1 MWWTVELFE
10 NWIVGVFSFKVYYM
24 ASRSPVQKK
33 KSVYIC
39 ICVLTFSLKYQ
50 IQIMEWGKVVGE
62 VSFIYSTHRTWKGCM
77 LLLQANVLRW

>member
-33 KSVYIC
+33 KRIYLHMCPYIFPK
-39 ICVLTFSLKYQ
+39 IPNPDHGMGKGRGRSILHTQYSQ
-50 IQIMEWGKVVGE
+50 NMERLYATG
-62 VSFIYSTHRTWKGCM
+62 VS
-77 LLLQANVLRW
+77 

>member
-33 KSVYIC
+33 KAYIFAY
-39 ICVLTFSLKYQ
+39 VSLH
-50 IQIMEWGKVVGE
+50 
-62 VSFIYSTHRTWKGCM
+62 FP
-77 LLLQANVLRW
+77 